1 MGNKIETNLVSNV
14 KQFSRLS
21 CKVSRCEWYYRYIY
35 IMYTIYTPL
44 SETVEAFNTYYIYTI
59 YNPFWDWLKLQKT
72 LEVFEE
78 RTANTF
84 ASLSFGEMLLNCCWQ
99 LVNLHAIYIATSSIV
114 IKWQSETKPNET
126 KPNGN
131 IEEQIE
137 FLFRTTTATEATIN
151 KQTEPECC
159 FIYTH
164 TRTHIHSHTCMQRDK
179 HTDIHI

>member
-14 KQFSRLS
+14 KQFCRLS

-44 SETVEAFNTYYIYTI
+44 SETVEAFNAYYIYTI
-59 YNPFWDWLKLQKT
+59 YSPFWDWLKPSEDFRSVWRKNC
-72 LEVFEE
+72 EHFC
-78 RTANTF
+78 F
-84 ASLSFGEMLLNCCWQ
+84 SFFCWQ

-114 IKWQSETKPNET
+114 IKWQSETKPNQT

-164 TRTHIHSHTCMQRDK
+164 TRTHIHSHTCMQRDR